1 MTLADVGILFG
12 EASLALVNKATKD
25 PMKAQR
31 KPLKRII
38 SWNKNS
44 ELGKKLGLGE
54 IKSIDEYQA
63 KVPLST
69 YADYEPYVEYMIKN
83 NRRTNRYTALRNMLC
98 ETIEETYE
106 TE

>member
-31 KPLKRII
+31 KTLKRII

-83 NRRTNRYTALRNMLC
+83 KGKNPMFTGDRKSVV
-98 ETIEETYE
+98 
-106 TE
+106 